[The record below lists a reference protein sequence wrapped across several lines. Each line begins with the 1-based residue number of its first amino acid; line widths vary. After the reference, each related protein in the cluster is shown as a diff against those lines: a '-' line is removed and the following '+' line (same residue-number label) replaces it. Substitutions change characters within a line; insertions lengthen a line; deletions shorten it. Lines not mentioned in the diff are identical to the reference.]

1 MKEKEKKAICFNI
14 CSAIIWVIY
23 TCTFF
28 LEAINSK
35 IFFMNVLAIVGMV
48 VILVFILVEN
58 YLMLFKG
65 IIKKRLKKE
74 KNFKNNKNFKTKK
87 EKNNKIK
94 NVLNILKGIF
104 SSLIKKR
111 KSDTEESTSNTTSK
125 QHDIECYLEEIR
137 KNYEGIDWRY
147 AIISFDGIRIS
158 DLLHQTVSHGVLF
171 LEQTE
176 SLNEL
181 IDMSLSGYAHTE
193 CTIALIN
200 FKNVFCKNI
209 LKIAGLAEFFYNY
222 RDYFEDQ
229 NLQDSLK
236 KAAKILNELVSTNA
250 QILTTVSDMYVSL
263 NTSNSND
270 TEIIDFFTKRSKE
283 LLEVLNNKTS

>member
-1 MKEKEKKAICFNI
+1 MKEREKRAICFNI
-14 CSAIIWVIY
+14 CSAIILVIY

-74 KNFKNNKNFKTKK
+74 KN
-87 EKNNKIK
+87 NKIK

-137 KNYEGIDWRY
+137 KDSERIDWHY

-171 LEQTE
+171 SEQIK

-209 LKIAGLAEFFYNY
+209 IKIAGLAEFFYNY

-236 KAAKILNELVSTNA
+236 KAAKILDELVSTNA
-250 QILTTVSDMYVSL
+250 QILTTVSDLYVSL

-283 LLEVLNNKTS
+283 LLEVLNDKTS

>member
-1 MKEKEKKAICFNI
+1 MKEREKKAICFNI
-14 CSAIIWVIY
+14 CSAIILVIY

-74 KNFKNNKNFKTKK
+74 KNFKTKK

-147 AIISFDGIRIS
+147 AIISFGGIRIS

-229 NLQDSLK
+229 NFQDSLK
-236 KAAKILNELVSTNA
+236 KAANVLDELVSTNA

>member
-1 MKEKEKKAICFNI
+1 MKEREKKAICFNI
-14 CSAIIWVIY
+14 CSAIILVIY

-28 LEAINSK
+28 LEAIKSK
-35 IFFMNVLAIVGMV
+35 LLFMNVLAIVCM
-48 VILVFILVEN
+48 ILILLFILIEN

-74 KNFKNNKNFKTKK
+74 KKYKNSKNFR
-87 EKNNKIK
+87 IK

-104 SSLIKKR
+104 SNLIKKR
-111 KSDTEESTSNTTSK
+111 KSDTEESTSNTSK
-125 QHDIECYLEEIR
+125 QHDIEYYLEEIR
-137 KNYEGIDWRY
+137 KDYEGIDRRY
-147 AIISFDGIRIS
+147 AIISFGGIRIS

-171 LEQTE
+171 LEQKE

-200 FKNVFCKNI
+200 FNNVFWKNI
-209 LKIAGLAEFFYNY
+209 IKIAGLAEFFYNY

-236 KAAKILNELVSTNA
+236 KAAKILDELVSTNA

>member
-1 MKEKEKKAICFNI
+1 
-14 CSAIIWVIY
+14 
-23 TCTFF
+23 
-28 LEAINSK
+28 
-35 IFFMNVLAIVGMV
+35 
-48 VILVFILVEN
+48 
-58 YLMLFKG
+58 MLFKG

-74 KNFKNNKNFKTKK
+74 KNFKTKK

-111 KSDTEESTSNTTSK
+111 KSDTEESTSNTSK
-125 QHDIECYLEEIR
+125 QHDIEYSLEEIR

-270 TEIIDFFTKRSKE
+270 TEIIDFFTTRSKE

>member
-1 MKEKEKKAICFNI
+1 MKEREKKAICFNI
-14 CSAIIWVIY
+14 CSAIILVIY
-23 TCTFF
+23 TFTFF
-28 LEAINSK
+28 LEAIKSK
-35 IFFMNVLAIVGMV
+35 IFCMNVLAIVGMV
-48 VILVFILVEN
+48 IILLFILAEN

-74 KNFKNNKNFKTKK
+74 KNK
-87 EKNNKIK
+87 KIK

-104 SSLIKKR
+104 SNLIKKR
-111 KSDTEESTSNTTSK
+111 KSDTEESTSNTSK
-125 QHDIECYLEEIR
+125 QHDIEYYLEEIR
-137 KNYEGIDWRY
+137 KDYEGIDRRY

-229 NLQDSLK
+229 NFQDSLK
-236 KAAKILNELVSTNA
+236 KAANVLDELVSTNA

>member
-14 CSAIIWVIY
+14 CSAIILVIY

-74 KNFKNNKNFKTKK
+74 KNFKTKK

-111 KSDTEESTSNTTSK
+111 KSDTEESTSNTSK
-125 QHDIECYLEEIR
+125 QHDIEYSLEEIR

-236 KAAKILNELVSTNA
+236 KAAKILDELVSTNA

>member
-1 MKEKEKKAICFNI
+1 MKEREKKAICFNI
-14 CSAIIWVIY
+14 CSIIILVIY

-74 KNFKNNKNFKTKK
+74 KNFKTKK

-111 KSDTEESTSNTTSK
+111 KSDTEESTSNTSK
-125 QHDIECYLEEIR
+125 QHDIEYSLEEIR

-171 LEQTE
+171 LEQTDA
-176 SLNEL
+176 LNKL

>member
-14 CSAIIWVIY
+14 CSAIILVIY

-28 LEAINSK
+28 LKAINSK

-74 KNFKNNKNFKTKK
+74 KN
-87 EKNNKIK
+87 NKIK

-125 QHDIECYLEEIR
+125 QHDIEYSLEEIR

-147 AIISFDGIRIS
+147 AIISFGGIRIS

-171 LEQTE
+171 IEQAE
-176 SLNEL
+176 ALNEL

-200 FKNVFCKNI
+200 FKNVFWKNI
-209 LKIAGLAEFFYNY
+209 IKIAGLAEFFYNY

-229 NLQDSLK
+229 NFQDSLK
-236 KAAKILNELVSTNA
+236 KAAKILDELVSTNA

>member
-1 MKEKEKKAICFNI
+1 MKEREKKAICFNI
-14 CSAIIWVIY
+14 CSAIILVIY
-23 TCTFF
+23 TFTFF
-28 LEAINSK
+28 LEAIKSK
-35 IFFMNVLAIVGMV
+35 IFCMNVLAIVGMV
-48 VILVFILVEN
+48 IILLFILVEN

-74 KNFKNNKNFKTKK
+74 KNFKTKK

-147 AIISFDGIRIS
+147 AIISFGGIRIS

>member
-1 MKEKEKKAICFNI
+1 MKEREKKAICFNI
-14 CSAIIWVIY
+14 CSAIILVIY
-23 TCTFF
+23 TFTFF
-28 LEAINSK
+28 LEAIKSK
-35 IFFMNVLAIVGMV
+35 IFCMNVLAIVGMV
-48 VILVFILVEN
+48 IILLFILAEN

-74 KNFKNNKNFKTKK
+74 KN
-87 EKNNKIK
+87 NKIK

-104 SSLIKKR
+104 SNLIKKR
-111 KSDTEESTSNTTSK
+111 KIDTEESASNTSK
-125 QHDIECYLEEIR
+125 QHDIEYYLEEIR
-137 KNYEGIDWRY
+137 KDYEGIDRRY
-147 AIISFDGIRIS
+147 AIISFGGIRIS

-171 LEQTE
+171 IEQAE
-176 SLNEL
+176 ALNEL
-181 IDMSLSGYAHTE
+181 IDMSLFGYAHTE

-200 FKNVFCKNI
+200 FKDVFCKNI
-209 LKIAGLAEFFYNY
+209 IKIAGLAEFFYNY

-229 NLQDSLK
+229 NFQDSLK
-236 KAAKILNELVSTNA
+236 KAANVLDELVSTNA
-250 QILTTVSDMYVSL
+250 QILTTVTDMYVSL

>member
-1 MKEKEKKAICFNI
+1 
-14 CSAIIWVIY
+14 
-23 TCTFF
+23 
-28 LEAINSK
+28 
-35 IFFMNVLAIVGMV
+35 MNVLAIVGMV

-74 KNFKNNKNFKTKK
+74 KNFKTKK

-147 AIISFDGIRIS
+147 AIISFGGIRIS

>member
-14 CSAIIWVIY
+14 CSAIILVIY

-74 KNFKNNKNFKTKK
+74 KNFKTKK

-104 SSLIKKR
+104 SNLIKKR
-111 KSDTEESTSNTTSK
+111 KSDTEKSTSNTSK
-125 QHDIECYLEEIR
+125 QHDIEYYLEEIR
-137 KNYEGIDWRY
+137 KDYEGIDWRY

-200 FKNVFCKNI
+200 FKNVFCNNI

-236 KAAKILNELVSTNA
+236 KAAKILDELVSTNA

>member
-14 CSAIIWVIY
+14 CSAIILVIY

-35 IFFMNVLAIVGMV
+35 IFFMNVLAMVGMV

-74 KNFKNNKNFKTKK
+74 KNFKTKK

-111 KSDTEESTSNTTSK
+111 KSDTEESTSNTSK
-125 QHDIECYLEEIR
+125 QHDIEYSLEEIR
-137 KNYEGIDWRY
+137 KNYEGIDWHY

-171 LEQTE
+171 SEQIK

-209 LKIAGLAEFFYNY
+209 IKIAGLAEFFYNY

-236 KAAKILNELVSTNA
+236 KAAKILDELVSTNA
-250 QILTTVSDMYVSL
+250 QILTTVSDLYVSL

-283 LLEVLNNKTS
+283 LLEVLNDKTS

>member
-14 CSAIIWVIY
+14 CSAIILVIY

-74 KNFKNNKNFKTKK
+74 KNFKTKK

-125 QHDIECYLEEIR
+125 QHDIEYSLEEIR

-229 NLQDSLK
+229 NFQDSLK
-236 KAAKILNELVSTNA
+236 KAANVLDELVSTNA

-270 TEIIDFFTKRSKE
+270 TGIIDFFTKRSKE

>member
-14 CSAIIWVIY
+14 CSAIILVIY

-74 KNFKNNKNFKTKK
+74 KNFKTKK

-104 SSLIKKR
+104 SNLIKKR
-111 KSDTEESTSNTTSK
+111 KSDTEKSTSNTSK
-125 QHDIECYLEEIR
+125 QHDIEYYLEEIR
-137 KNYEGIDWRY
+137 KDYEGIDWRY

-236 KAAKILNELVSTNA
+236 KAAKILDELVSTNA

>member
-1 MKEKEKKAICFNI
+1 MKEREKKAICFNI
-14 CSAIIWVIY
+14 CSAIILVIY

-28 LEAINSK
+28 LEAIKSK
-35 IFFMNVLAIVGMV
+35 LLFMNVLAIVFM
-48 VILVFILVEN
+48 ILILLFILIEN

-74 KNFKNNKNFKTKK
+74 KN
-87 EKNNKIK
+87 NKIK

-104 SSLIKKR
+104 SNLIKKR
-111 KSDTEESTSNTTSK
+111 KSDTEESTSNTST
-125 QHDIECYLEEIR
+125 QHDIEYYLEEIR
-137 KNYEGIDWRY
+137 KDYEGIDRRY
-147 AIISFDGIRIS
+147 AIISFGGIRIS

-171 LEQTE
+171 LEQKE

-200 FKNVFCKNI
+200 FNNVFWKNI
-209 LKIAGLAEFFYNY
+209 IKIAGLAEFFYNY

-236 KAAKILNELVSTNA
+236 KAAKILDELVSTNA
-250 QILTTVSDMYVSL
+250 QILITVSDMYVSL

>member
-1 MKEKEKKAICFNI
+1 MKEREKKAICFNI
-14 CSAIIWVIY
+14 CSAIILVIY
-23 TCTFF
+23 TFTFF
-28 LEAINSK
+28 LEAIKSK
-35 IFFMNVLAIVGMV
+35 IFCMNVLAIVGMV
-48 VILVFILVEN
+48 IILLFILVEN

-74 KNFKNNKNFKTKK
+74 KNFKTKK

-147 AIISFDGIRIS
+147 AIISFGGIRIS

-229 NLQDSLK
+229 NFQDSLK
-236 KAAKILNELVSTNA
+236 KAANVLDELVSTNA

>member
-1 MKEKEKKAICFNI
+1 MKEREKKAICFNI
-14 CSAIIWVIY
+14 CSAIILVIY

-74 KNFKNNKNFKTKK
+74 KNFKTKK

-147 AIISFDGIRIS
+147 AIISFGGIRIS

>member
-14 CSAIIWVIY
+14 CSAIILVIY

-74 KNFKNNKNFKTKK
+74 KNFKTKK

-104 SSLIKKR
+104 SNLIKKR
-111 KSDTEESTSNTTSK
+111 KSDTEKSTSNTSK
-125 QHDIECYLEEIR
+125 QHDIEYYLEEIR
-137 KNYEGIDWRY
+137 KDYEGIDWRY

-200 FKNVFCKNI
+200 FKNVFCKNV

-236 KAAKILNELVSTNA
+236 KAAKILDELVSTNA

>member
-1 MKEKEKKAICFNI
+1 MKEREKKAICFNI
-14 CSAIIWVIY
+14 CSAIILVIY

-58 YLMLFKG
+58 YLVLFKG

-74 KNFKNNKNFKTKK
+74 KNFKTKK

-125 QHDIECYLEEIR
+125 QHDIEYSLEEIR

-236 KAAKILNELVSTNA
+236 KAAKILDELVSTNA

>member
-1 MKEKEKKAICFNI
+1 MKEREKRAICFNI
-14 CSAIIWVIY
+14 CSAIILVIY

-74 KNFKNNKNFKTKK
+74 KNFKTKK

>member
-14 CSAIIWVIY
+14 CSAIILVIY

-74 KNFKNNKNFKTKK
+74 KNFKTKK

-125 QHDIECYLEEIR
+125 QHDIEYSLEEIR

-147 AIISFDGIRIS
+147 AIISFGGIRIS

-171 LEQTE
+171 IEQAE
-176 SLNEL
+176 ALNEL

-236 KAAKILNELVSTNA
+236 KAAKILDELVSTNA

>member
-1 MKEKEKKAICFNI
+1 MKEREKKAICFNI
-14 CSAIIWVIY
+14 CSAIILAIY
-23 TCTFF
+23 TFTFF
-28 LEAINSK
+28 LEAIKSK
-35 IFFMNVLAIVGMV
+35 IFCMNVLAIVGMV
-48 VILVFILVEN
+48 IILLFIFAEN

-74 KNFKNNKNFKTKK
+74 KNFK
-87 EKNNKIK
+87 IK

-104 SSLIKKR
+104 SNLIKKR
-111 KSDTEESTSNTTSK
+111 KSDTEESTSNTSK
-125 QHDIECYLEEIR
+125 QHDIEYYLEEIR
-137 KNYEGIDWRY
+137 KDYEGIDRRY
-147 AIISFDGIRIS
+147 AIISFGGIRIS

-171 LEQTE
+171 IEQAE
-176 SLNEL
+176 ALNEL

-200 FKNVFCKNI
+200 FKNVFWKNI
-209 LKIAGLAEFFYNY
+209 IKIAGLAEFFYNY

-229 NLQDSLK
+229 NFQDSLK
-236 KAAKILNELVSTNA
+236 KAAKILDELVSTNA

>member
-1 MKEKEKKAICFNI
+1 MKEREKKAICFNI
-14 CSAIIWVIY
+14 CSAIILVIY

-28 LEAINSK
+28 LEAIKSK
-35 IFFMNVLAIVGMV
+35 LLFMNVLAIVCM
-48 VILVFILVEN
+48 ILILLFILIEN

-74 KNFKNNKNFKTKK
+74 KN
-87 EKNNKIK
+87 NKIK

-104 SSLIKKR
+104 SNLIKKR
-111 KSDTEESTSNTTSK
+111 KSDTEESTSNTST
-125 QHDIECYLEEIR
+125 QHDIEYYLEEIR
-137 KNYEGIDWRY
+137 KDYEGIDRRY
-147 AIISFDGIRIS
+147 AITSFDGIRIS
-158 DLLHQTVSHGVLF
+158 DLLHQTISHGVLF
-171 LEQTE
+171 LEQTDV
-176 SLNEL
+176 LNKL

-200 FKNVFCKNI
+200 FKDVFCKNI

-236 KAAKILNELVSTNA
+236 KAAKILDELVSTNA

>member
-14 CSAIIWVIY
+14 CSAIILVIY

-74 KNFKNNKNFKTKK
+74 KNFKTKK

-125 QHDIECYLEEIR
+125 QHDIEYSLEEIR

-147 AIISFDGIRIS
+147 AIISFGGIRIS

-171 LEQTE
+171 IEQAE
-176 SLNEL
+176 ALNEL

>member
-1 MKEKEKKAICFNI
+1 
-14 CSAIIWVIY
+14 
-23 TCTFF
+23 
-28 LEAINSK
+28 
-35 IFFMNVLAIVGMV
+35 
-48 VILVFILVEN
+48 
-58 YLMLFKG
+58 MLFKG

-74 KNFKNNKNFKTKK
+74 KNFK
-87 EKNNKIK
+87 IK

-104 SSLIKKR
+104 SNLIKKR
-111 KSDTEESTSNTTSK
+111 KSDTEESTSNTSK
-125 QHDIECYLEEIR
+125 QHDIEYYLEEIR
-137 KNYEGIDWRY
+137 KDYEGIDRRY
-147 AIISFDGIRIS
+147 AIISFGGIRIS

-171 LEQTE
+171 IEQAE
-176 SLNEL
+176 ALNEL

-200 FKNVFCKNI
+200 FKNVFWKNI
-209 LKIAGLAEFFYNY
+209 IKIAGLAEFFYNY

-229 NLQDSLK
+229 NFQDSLK
-236 KAAKILNELVSTNA
+236 KAAKILDELVSTNA

>member
-1 MKEKEKKAICFNI
+1 MKEREKKAICFNI
-14 CSAIIWVIY
+14 CSAIILVIY

-74 KNFKNNKNFKTKK
+74 KNFKTKK

-125 QHDIECYLEEIR
+125 QHDIEYSLEEIR

>member
-14 CSAIIWVIY
+14 CSAIILVIY

-74 KNFKNNKNFKTKK
+74 KNFKTKK

-125 QHDIECYLEEIR
+125 QHDIEYSLEEIR

-236 KAAKILNELVSTNA
+236 KAAKILDELVSTNA

>member
-1 MKEKEKKAICFNI
+1 MKEREKKAICFNI
-14 CSAIIWVIY
+14 CSIIILVIY

-74 KNFKNNKNFKTKK
+74 KNFKTKK

-111 KSDTEESTSNTTSK
+111 KSDTEESTSNTSK
-125 QHDIECYLEEIR
+125 QHDIEYSLEEIR

-171 LEQTE
+171 LEQTDA
-176 SLNEL
+176 LNKL

-236 KAAKILNELVSTNA
+236 KAAKILDELVSTNA

>member
-1 MKEKEKKAICFNI
+1 MKEREKKAICFNI
-14 CSAIIWVIY
+14 CSAIILVIY
-23 TCTFF
+23 TFTFF
-28 LEAINSK
+28 LEAIKSK
-35 IFFMNVLAIVGMV
+35 IFCMNVLAIVGMV
-48 VILVFILVEN
+48 IILLFILAEN

-74 KNFKNNKNFKTKK
+74 KNK
-87 EKNNKIK
+87 KIK

>member
-23 TCTFF
+23 TFTFF
-28 LEAINSK
+28 LEAIKSK
-35 IFFMNVLAIVGMV
+35 IFCVNVLAIVGMV
-48 VILVFILVEN
+48 VILLFILVEN

-74 KNFKNNKNFKTKK
+74 KNFKTKK

-111 KSDTEESTSNTTSK
+111 KSDTEESTSNTSK
-125 QHDIECYLEEIR
+125 QHDIEYSLEEIR

>member
-1 MKEKEKKAICFNI
+1 MKEREKKAICFNI
-14 CSAIIWVIY
+14 CSAIILVIY

-74 KNFKNNKNFKTKK
+74 KNFKTKK

-125 QHDIECYLEEIR
+125 QHDIEYSLEEIR

-236 KAAKILNELVSTNA
+236 KAAKILDELVSTNA

>member
-14 CSAIIWVIY
+14 CSAIILVIY
-23 TCTFF
+23 TFTFF
-28 LEAINSK
+28 LEAIKSK
-35 IFFMNVLAIVGMV
+35 IFCVNVLAIVGMV
-48 VILVFILVEN
+48 VILLFILVEN

-74 KNFKNNKNFKTKK
+74 KNSKNF
-87 EKNNKIK
+87 KIK

-104 SSLIKKR
+104 SNLIKK
-111 KSDTEESTSNTTSK
+111 SNTEESTSNTSK
-125 QHDIECYLEEIR
+125 QHDIEYYLEEIR
-137 KNYEGIDWRY
+137 KDSERIDWHY

-171 LEQTE
+171 SEQIK

-209 LKIAGLAEFFYNY
+209 IKIAGLAEFFYNY

-236 KAAKILNELVSTNA
+236 KAAKILDELVSTNA
-250 QILTTVSDMYVSL
+250 QILTTVSDLYVSL

-283 LLEVLNNKTS
+283 LLEVLNDKTS

>member
-1 MKEKEKKAICFNI
+1 MKEREKKAICFNI
-14 CSAIIWVIY
+14 CSIIILVIY

-74 KNFKNNKNFKTKK
+74 KNFKTKK

-111 KSDTEESTSNTTSK
+111 KSDTEESTSNTSK
-125 QHDIECYLEEIR
+125 QHDIEYSLEEIR